1 MIGGG
6 LAGLSSAV
14 ALAEA
19 GVGVRILEKRP
30 HLGGRAT
37 SYTLPDGS
45 EVDNCQHVT
54 LGCCTNLAD
63 FYRRAGAEEKIKFY
77 DTLYFADAKGRRST
91 IRSAGLPAPLHLAP
105 SFVFF
110 SGLAAADK
118 MCIAK
123 ALLAIARSA
132 GKPPEPA
139 ITMLDWLRRMKQ
151 TPGAIERFW
160 RVVLVSALDEE
171 LARMDA
177 RYGIQ
182 VFWQAFLA
190 TRRGYMIGVPSAP
203 LGELYEGCREAVV
216 SRGGEVRLRC
226 GVREIQIKDG
236 AFVGVT
242 LEDGTELSADAC
254 IVSVPQNALFDL
266 LPAELRERNSAFQ
279 GLANIRTSPITG
291 VHLWF
296 DRVVME
302 EPFLAL
308 LEGTTQWVFNKTAL
322 YGKNET
328 NIASV
333 RPRDKNSSDPNLNG
347 QYLQLVISASYDLV
361 SRSRQ
366 DIIELCQKELAGVLP
381 ATREAKLQKATV
393 IKEIHA
399 TFSPD
404 LGVDE
409 WRLQQDSG
417 IKGLFFAGDWT
428 RTGWPSTM
436 EGAVRSGYLAA
447 EKVSGAFGQP
457 RKLLQPDLA
466 PEGFSKLWAG

>member
-1 MIGGG
+1 M
-6 LAGLSSAV
+6 
-14 ALAEA
+14 
-19 GVGVRILEKRP
+19 
-30 HLGGRAT
+30 
-37 SYTLPDGS
+37 
-45 EVDNCQHVT
+45 
-54 LGCCTNLAD
+54 
-63 FYRRAGAEEKIKFY
+63 
-77 DTLYFADAKGRRST
+77 
-91 IRSAGLPAPLHLAP
+91 
-105 SFVFF
+105 
-110 SGLAAADK
+110 
-118 MCIAK
+118 
-123 ALLAIARSA
+123 
-132 GKPPEPA
+132 
-139 ITMLDWLRRMKQ
+139 
-151 TPGAIERFW
+151 
-160 RVVLVSALDEE
+160 
-171 LARMDA
+171 
-177 RYGIQ
+177 
-182 VFWQAFLA
+182 
-190 TRRGYMIGVPSAP
+190 
-203 LGELYEGCREAVV
+203 
-216 SRGGEVRLRC
+216 
-226 GVREIQIKDG
+226 
-236 AFVGVT
+236 
-242 LEDGTELSADAC
+242 
-254 IVSVPQNALFDL
+254 
-266 LPAELRERNSAFQ
+266 
-279 GLANIRTSPITG
+279 
-291 VHLWF
+291 HLWF

-328 NIASV
+328 NIAGV

-466 PEGFSKLWAG
+466 A

>member
-1 MIGGG
+1 M
-6 LAGLSSAV
+6 
-14 ALAEA
+14 
-19 GVGVRILEKRP
+19 
-30 HLGGRAT
+30 
-37 SYTLPDGS
+37 
-45 EVDNCQHVT
+45 
-54 LGCCTNLAD
+54 
-63 FYRRAGAEEKIKFY
+63 
-77 DTLYFADAKGRRST
+77 
-91 IRSAGLPAPLHLAP
+91 
-105 SFVFF
+105 
-110 SGLAAADK
+110 
-118 MCIAK
+118 
-123 ALLAIARSA
+123 
-132 GKPPEPA
+132 
-139 ITMLDWLRRMKQ
+139 
-151 TPGAIERFW
+151 
-160 RVVLVSALDEE
+160 VLVSALDEE

-190 TRRGYMIGVPSAP
+190 TRQGYRIGVPSAP
-203 LGELYEGCREAVV
+203 LGELYEGCREAVI

-226 GVREIQIKDG
+226 GVHEIRIKDG
-236 AFVGVT
+236 AFAGVT

-254 IVSVPQNALFDL
+254 IVTVPQNALLDL
-266 LPAELRERNSAFQ
+266 LPAELKNKNAAFE

-308 LEGTTQWVFNKTAL
+308 LEGVTQWVFNKTAL

-328 NIASV
+328 NFSGV
-333 RPRDKNSSDPNLNG
+333 RPKDKNGSDPNLNG

-399 TFSPD
+399 TFSPG
-404 LGVDE
+404 LGVDQ
-409 WRLQQDSG
+409 WRLKQDSG
-417 IKGLFFAGDWT
+417 IKGLYLAGDWT

-447 EKVSGAFGQP
+447 ECVLDAFGQP

-466 PEGFSKLWAG
+466 AEGLSRFWAG